1 MSHNVAAVNAH
12 RVRFARLLDV
22 LRADLAVEPRYR
34 ASNDREWLAWAHGTR
49 WHLRA
54 LFESYCAVVAHEPDA
69 LPSPLA
75 VAPVTRLLDYFDSVF
90 QSDSPIAVERS
101 GVLYATLA
109 WSESSV
115 TAIQDRACDATPA
128 DPPQYSAMPMY
139 LDDFR
144 SLPSSLHGIA
154 VLVDSLLADSRSL
167 LADSRSHTLE
177 LRRLTDRVEGIAL
190 NGRDAPPT
198 NTRNIP
204 VRGIPTGPRRG
215 RGGSAIRGGCNGLRR
230 NNNPFM

>member
-1 MSHNVAAVNAH
+1 MACVGPWYP
-12 RVRFARLLDV
+12 
-22 LRADLAVEPRYR
+22 LA
-34 ASNDREWLAWAHGTR
+34 L
-49 WHLRA
+49 A
-54 LFESYCAVVAHEPDA
+54 LFESYCAVVAHEPNA

-101 GVLYATLA
+101 GVPYATLA

-115 TAIQDRACDATPA
+115 TEIQNRACDATPA
-128 DPPQYSAMPMY
+128 EPPQYSAMPMY

-154 VLVDSLLADSRSL
+154 VLVDSLLADSRS
-167 LADSRSHTLE
+167 HTLE

-190 NGRDAPPT
+190 TGRDAPPT

-204 VRGIPTGPRRG
+204 PRGIPTGPRRG
-215 RGGSAIRGGCNGLRR
+215 RGGSALRGGCNGLRR

>member
-1 MSHNVAAVNAH
+1 MSRNDAATNAH
-12 RVRFARLLDV
+12 RVRFSRLIDV

-34 ASNDREWLAWAHGTR
+34 ASNNHEWLAWAHGTR

-54 LFESYCAVVAHEPDA
+54 LFESYCIVVAHEPDA

-101 GVLYATLA
+101 GVPYATLA

-115 TAIQDRACDATPA
+115 TEIQNRACDATPA

-144 SLPSSLHGIA
+144 NLPTSLHGIA
-154 VLVDSLLADSRSL
+154 VLVDRLLVDSQN
-167 LADSRSHTLE
+167 HTAE
-177 LRRLTDRVEGIAL
+177 LRRLTDRVEQIARS
-190 NGRDAPPT
+190 GQRVAPTAVRNVPT
-198 NTRNIP
+198 
-204 VRGIPTGPRRG
+204 RGIPTGPRRG
-215 RGGSAIRGGCNGLRR
+215 RGGSAIRGGYNGLRR

>member
-1 MSHNVAAVNAH
+1 MSHNVAAINAH
-12 RVRFARLLDV
+12 RVCFSRLLDV
-22 LRADLAVEPRYR
+22 LCAVLAVEPRYR

-75 VAPVTRLLDYFDSVF
+75 VAPVTQLLDYFDSVF
-90 QSDSPIAVERS
+90 QSDTLITVERL
-101 GVLYATLA
+101 GMPYATLA

-115 TAIQDRACDATPA
+115 TKIQNRACDATPA

-139 LDDFR
+139 LDDFH
-144 SLPSSLHGIA
+144 SLPSLLHSIA
-154 VLVDSLLADSRSL
+154 VLVDSL

-177 LRRLTDRVEGIAL
+177 LRRLTDRVEGITL
-190 NGRDAPPT
+190 TGCDAPPT
-198 NTRNIP
+198 SAHNIP
-204 VRGIPTGPRRG
+204 ARSIPTGLRRG
-215 RGGSAIRGGCNGLRR
+215 RGGSAIRGGCNRLHC

>member
-1 MSHNVAAVNAH
+1 MSHNVAAINAH
-12 RVRFARLLDV
+12 RVRFSRLLDV

-34 ASNDREWLAWAHGTR
+34 ASNDREWLAWAHGTH

-101 GVLYATLA
+101 GVPYATLA

-115 TAIQDRACDATPA
+115 TEIQNRACDATPA

-154 VLVDSLLADSRSL
+154 VLVDSLLADSRS
-167 LADSRSHTLE
+167 HTLE
-177 LRRLTDRVEGIAL
+177 LRRLTDCVEGIAL

-198 NTRNIP
+198 HTRNIP
-204 VRGIPTGPRRG
+204 VRGIPTAPRRG